1 MYLGIPV
8 TCWSLYCVSRETCD
22 LLESLSE
29 QMNLFYSS
37 NLATVILQ
45 VIFNTPSL
53 HIYTETR
60 FVISWILSNM
70 KKKISLDQVIMNFK
84 AT

>member
-1 MYLGIPV
+1 
-8 TCWSLYCVSRETCD
+8 
-22 LLESLSE
+22 
-29 QMNLFYSS
+29 MNLFYSS